1 MSQNNNAL
9 ERMKRNLRNVSRKAA
24 LNTGRFKL
32 ERALK
37 RLKNTPI
44 TSERHQTAAKKIQ
57 KAWKELNKSKIP
69 KYKEEKTK
77 RLANEANQLLK
88 NIQAINLNRNLN
100 NITTR
105 INKLNMTN
113 KNNNGNVIM
122 GNAAPVRKKK
132 RKSANSNSNSNNNQ
146 TRAYRKRQVN
156 LPNINIGGGGMGCGY
171 AGIPRYMQRAQER
184 FDNANVVSAF
194 LDYTIVTDQH
204 GILKNISK
212 ILNRRGA
219 ANTSSRISVGKQI
232 HFFMVGIRDVDKAH
246 AISVLVDP
254 GVYTNEF
261 RMWVFD
267 PHGQDSR
274 GSIWGTTMRQK
285 VVPIIKDLWGSNFAV
300 RYYNGPNLQADN
312 NRGVCTTFYVT
323 FMDYIRA
330 LIAGKNINGITR
342 FAAQD
347 STARRKYFLNFP
359 PEIKSLVVVKNKTR

>member
-1 MSQNNNAL
+1 MSQSSGFFKTVAKKTVRDREL
-9 ERMKRNLRNVSRKAA
+9 ERIIARITNLNAFTNNVRKNQAM
-24 LNTGRFKL
+24 R
-32 ERALK
+32 
-37 RLKNTPI
+37 
-44 TSERHQTAAKKIQ
+44 KIQ
-57 KAWKELNKSKIP
+57 KAWRSGKMRERMRVRQLVRNLQAGIVDNLANELNK
-69 KYKEEKTK
+69 
-77 RLANEANQLLK
+77 L
-88 NIQAINLNRNLN
+88 NL
-100 NITTR
+100 
-105 INKLNMTN
+105 TN

-122 GNAAPVRKKK
+122 ANAPPLPKKK

-194 LDYTIVTDQH
+194 LDYTIATDQY

-254 GVYTNEF
+254 GVHTNEF

-267 PHGQDSR
+267 PHGQDSG
-274 GSIWGTTMRQK
+274 GSIWGTT
-285 VVPIIKDLWGSNFAV
+285 
-300 RYYNGPNLQADN
+300 
-312 NRGVCTTFYVT
+312 C
-323 FMDYIRA
+323 
-330 LIAGKNINGITR
+330 
-342 FAAQD
+342 
-347 STARRKYFLNFP
+347 
-359 PEIKSLVVVKNKTR
+359 VKR

>member
-1 MSQNNNAL
+1 MPQSSGFFKTVAKKTVRDREL
-9 ERMKRNLRNVSRKAA
+9 ERIIARITNLNAFTNNVRKNQAV
-24 LNTGRFKL
+24 R
-32 ERALK
+32 
-37 RLKNTPI
+37 
-44 TSERHQTAAKKIQ
+44 KIQ
-57 KAWKELNKSKIP
+57 KAWRSG
-69 KYKEEKTK
+69 K
-77 RLANEANQLLK
+77 RRERMRVRQLVRNLQAGIVDNLANELK
-88 NIQAINLNRNLN
+88 
-100 NITTR
+100 
-105 INKLNMTN
+105 KLNLTN

-122 GNAAPVRKKK
+122 ANAPPLPKKK
-132 RKSANSNSNSNNNQ
+132 RKSANSNSNNNQ
-146 TRAYRKRQVN
+146 ARVYRKRQVN

-194 LDYTIVTDQH
+194 LDYTIATNQY

-267 PHGQDSR
+267 PHGQASKS
-274 GSIWGTTMRQK
+274 SIWGTTMRQK

-330 LIAGKNINGITR
+330 LIAGENINGITR

>member
-1 MSQNNNAL
+1 
-9 ERMKRNLRNVSRKAA
+9 
-24 LNTGRFKL
+24 
-32 ERALK
+32 
-37 RLKNTPI
+37 
-44 TSERHQTAAKKIQ
+44 
-57 KAWKELNKSKIP
+57 
-69 KYKEEKTK
+69 
-77 RLANEANQLLK
+77 
-88 NIQAINLNRNLN
+88 
-100 NITTR
+100 
-105 INKLNMTN
+105 
-113 KNNNGNVIM
+113 
-122 GNAAPVRKKK
+122 
-132 RKSANSNSNSNNNQ
+132 
-146 TRAYRKRQVN
+146 
-156 LPNINIGGGGMGCGY
+156 
-171 AGIPRYMQRAQER
+171 
-184 FDNANVVSAF
+184 
-194 LDYTIVTDQH
+194 
-204 GILKNISK
+204 LKNISK

-219 ANTSSRISVGKQI
+219 ANTSSRISAGKQI

-254 GVYTNEF
+254 GVHTNEF

-330 LIAGKNINGITR
+330 LIAGENINGITR

>member
-1 MSQNNNAL
+1 MPQSSGFFKTVAKKTVRDREL
-9 ERMKRNLRNVSRKAA
+9 ERIIARITNLNAFTNNVRKNQAM
-24 LNTGRFKL
+24 R
-32 ERALK
+32 
-37 RLKNTPI
+37 
-44 TSERHQTAAKKIQ
+44 KIQ
-57 KAWKELNKSKIP
+57 KAWRSGKMRERMRVRQLVRNLQAGIVDNLANELNK
-69 KYKEEKTK
+69 
-77 RLANEANQLLK
+77 L
-88 NIQAINLNRNLN
+88 NL
-100 NITTR
+100 
-105 INKLNMTN
+105 TN

-122 GNAAPVRKKK
+122 ANAPPLPKKK

-194 LDYTIVTDQH
+194 LDYTIATDQY

-254 GVYTNEF
+254 GVHTNEF

-330 LIAGKNINGITR
+330 LIAGENINGITR